1 MNKRRNDDVLLLV
14 RFVQNLSSRRSRQGV
29 YSPTYTP
36 FHCGLAEIPAALDP
50 LSFCSYTIPCLSLH
64 TTNTRQRADFAMD
77 DTSTGCSSCSPS
89 SSTTAT
95 TTTTSFSPPAPSPRE
110 QLGQEQRYK
119 QLLAREIHCNTVS
132 DASSFMLMNF
142 VETFGKLLQMEL
154 QRKLYNLVAKLEQ
167 DCSNSLK
174 KKQRKEAIYK
184 VFEDQAL
191 TDEPPVVPVSFSTRF
206 YTNLDTNRSQYH
218 DIGSAEKEHHGI
230 MNINTDDSS
239 TTSIMFEAK
248 IQLQL
253 NPSCSLVTCC
263 VTSPGEVKLNYR
275 SERSNIMESI
285 NVLLDTEFLYRS
297 IIKECRNVSKLAL
310 NGIIGHNSI
319 DNCWVTRR
327 SKSDVD
333 TTKVESPQKKMMKG
347 VVHSTT
353 ISSTLPSDSVTHST
367 VATSEDRSLEEFK
380 KRNALIGK
388 SHGSSL
394 HRLSNSNNE
403 QQAPQPKKLKHKK
416 KQQQQQQQ
424 QQPQEKHH
432 QQQHQQQKELG
443 TTPRETKQAI
453 NPSSKQTSKKNKK
466 KILKWLIK
474 IPYTQGEVKQKIAMM
489 NRLYN

>member
-1 MNKRRNDDVLLLV
+1 MNKRRNDDVLLV

-50 LSFCSYTIPCLSLH
+50 LSLCSYTIPCLSLH
-64 TTNTRQRADFAMD
+64 TGNTRQRADFAMD
-77 DTSTGCSSCSPS
+77 DSTGCSSSCSPS
-89 SSTTAT
+89 CSSTTATT

-110 QLGQEQRYK
+110 QLGWEQRYK

-132 DASSFMLMNF
+132 VASSFLLMNF

-154 QRKLYNLVAKLEQ
+154 QRKLYNLVTKLEQ
-167 DCSNSLK
+167 DCSNSLR

-206 YTNLDTNRSQYH
+206 YTNPDTNRSQYNG
-218 DIGSAEKEHHGI
+218 IGSAEKEHHG

-263 VTSPGEVKLNYR
+263 VTSPGEVKLNHYR

-285 NVLLDTEFLYRS
+285 NVLLDIDFLYRS

-310 NGIIGHNSI
+310 NGIIGRNSV
-319 DNCWVTRR
+319 DNYWVRR
-327 SKSDVD
+327 SKSDVDD
-333 TTKVESPQKKMMKG
+333 TTKVESPQRKMMKG
-347 VVHSTT
+347 AVHSTT
-353 ISSTLPSDSVTHST
+353 SSTLPSDSVTHST
-367 VATSEDRSLEEFK
+367 VATSEDRTLEEFK
-380 KRNALIGK
+380 KGM
-388 SHGSSL
+388 H
-394 HRLSNSNNE
+394 
-403 QQAPQPKKLKHKK
+403 
-416 KQQQQQQQ
+416 
-424 QQPQEKHH
+424 
-432 QQQHQQQKELG
+432 
-443 TTPRETKQAI
+443 
-453 NPSSKQTSKKNKK
+453 
-466 KILKWLIK
+466 
-474 IPYTQGEVKQKIAMM
+474 
-489 NRLYN
+489 